1 MECKDELK
9 NIDIKIRTSYH
20 FDDIVTVK
28 DIDLRDVLLD
38 EKSEKNILIYD
49 ISYKTFMGSK
59 PLRIRFDEIMDL
71 LKFMINLIFSII
83 WSFVVW
89 LNLW

>member
-28 DIDLRDVLLD
+28 DIDLRDALLD
-38 EKSEKNILIYD
+38 EKS
-49 ISYKTFMGSK
+49 
-59 PLRIRFDEIMDL
+59 
-71 LKFMINLIFSII
+71 
-83 WSFVVW
+83 
-89 LNLW
+89 

>member
-59 PLRIRFDEIMDL
+59 PLRIRFDEVDGFIKIYD
-71 LKFMINLIFSII
+71 KFDI
-83 WSFVVW
+83 
-89 LNLW
+89 